1 MGDYSFEKMSVD
13 EIIDYCFDE
22 MGLDVDEGIELTGD
36 EETYVSVL
44 NDFYKTAESRCAL
57 IEKTYKD
64 GDISAYVIEVHSLKS
79 TAKTVGADSLSAL
92 ARELEFA
99 GRENNLTVISD
110 KTDKLLA
117 KFRILIDKLSKIF
130 YRSKDSLEYISKDR
144 LFAGLSDIYESVSVF
159 DYDTA
164 DSIIAELDKYKVPDE
179 LVDSFDKIKLF
190 LAEVDRDALLK
201 FIKELIPDGRF

>member
-144 LFAGLSDIYESVSVF
+144 LFAGLSDVYESVSVF

-164 DSIIAELDKYKVPDE
+164 DSIISELDKYKVPDE

-201 FIKELIPDGRF
+201 FIKELIPDGRY